1 MRDNGIPEAQG
12 LNGLDWFAGLAKEAL
27 GRLVSVRD
35 QEGAVVRQDHLDH
48 FLRVLREPR
57 SVDPAV
63 LLAEMMSRQIDPA
76 TTACL
81 YAPAAARCLGEG
93 WEADEISFIDVTL
106 CSEKLHALVRRVD
119 ELMSEVRPATGPSAM
134 VLVAEAEQHT
144 LGALVLALEL
154 RLAGFSAMV
163 RVAPMAVD
171 LTQLMAANRFDLALV
186 SLGCSAALESAVGL
200 VRTLRLLSRSSDM
213 CIFVGGAIRLD
224 DAVLLRE
231 TGADRVLRDVSALMS
246 EYNVCRGGR
255 QLDRDQ
261 KRSQRSIVQSLLKG
275 DEVDH

>member
-35 QEGAVVRQDHLDH
+35 HEGAVVRQDHLDH

-57 SVDPAV
+57 AVDPAV
-63 LLAEMMSRQIDPA
+63 LLAEMMGRQIDPA
-76 TTACL
+76 TVACL
-81 YAPAAARCLGEG
+81 YAPAAARCLGVD
-93 WEADEISFIDVTL
+93 WETDEISFIDVTL

-119 ELMSEVRPATGPSAM
+119 ELLAEVRPATGPSAL

-213 CIFVGGAIRLD
+213 CIFVGGAIRVD
-224 DAVLLRE
+224 DAVLLVE

-261 KRSQRSIVQSLLKG
+261 KRRQRSIVQSLLKG
-275 DEVDH
+275 DEVDQ